1 MQHKCI
7 YKYLYTVPRNLKSIF
22 VYLLVSLSIVSVAQ
36 VPETN
41 PTINAANLWI
51 FGKNIWLDFANNNII
66 QKRTNEINV
75 LEGTTSYRDSLNSF
89 YLTGNGNEGSKL
101 RINDYSIATYF
112 DGNGTQSVLFIV
124 HQETKQLWVLNS
136 SRGGGCGYS
145 YLLSDSTETEFN
157 RFPFNGGEKQQ
168 AVNHQNGRD
177 IWYANHAREGDSVY
191 FFLLKKQG
199 LLECPVV
206 THTTNGYYGG
216 ENGWS
221 TQGQMKFSSDGKY
234 LAEAT
239 YVDPFSIGLYAFN
252 NEYPSTDKIYLH
264 SKGFVAPYTKRW
276 FSGLEFSLDNSKLY
290 VNTGKKTNN
299 PQEPDPV
306 VLYQLNLA
314 ELHQDSIE
322 QSWFPLDSM
331 FGLDQGNLQ
340 LASNGKLYIAMPNLT
355 YLGVINNPNQLGTNC
370 NYVRQGLTLDSGGIS
385 QYGLPTFNQ
394 SYFYTPAIDFKYEED
409 CSTNAYQFW
418 GLDTFQGTSF
428 EWKFRDSR
436 NETVDVRQGKNVS
449 YSFPQADSLENKYEV
464 TFIASGG
471 STTDSVTKTLT
482 IRPKLTNDFLGR
494 DTFYCEDTSIEL
506 ILHTPADM
514 HCIHWDG
521 LEPYSNLMGDTIIG
535 YENFYGHINANT
547 FRTIDTA
554 GVYLARITNK
564 TFCTA
569 WDTLRVTEKPR
580 PSKSVISRNGNALK
594 SSISASAYRWYF
606 NGEIDTLTFQ
616 PFYEP
621 TANGYWQVQLISEFG
636 CESELSDSFLVY
648 FASIKP
654 LNPKPLSFKIYPNP
668 SNGNISI
675 EVPKSGEYRI
685 QVTDLNGKL
694 IYSTT
699 QNLSP
704 RMRLFAAA
712 NITAGTY
719 IITLTDENGN
729 TGSEKI
735 EVVR

>member
-1 MQHKCI
+1 M
-7 YKYLYTVPRNLKSIF
+7 T
-22 VYLLVSLSIVSVAQ
+22 
-36 VPETN
+36 
-41 PTINAANLWI
+41 
-51 FGKNIWLDFANNNII
+51 
-66 QKRTNEINV
+66 
-75 LEGTTSYRDSLNSF
+75 
-89 YLTGNGNEGSKL
+89 
-101 RINDYSIATYF
+101 
-112 DGNGTQSVLFIV
+112 
-124 HQETKQLWVLNS
+124 
-136 SRGGGCGYS
+136 
-145 YLLSDSTETEFN
+145 SDSTVSN
-157 RFPFNGGEKQQ
+157 YSRFPFHGGEKQQ
-168 AVNHQNGRD
+168 AVNHQNSRD

-191 FFLLKKQG
+191 FFLLKKEG

-206 THTTNGYYGG
+206 SHTELNYYSGPMG
-216 ENGWS
+216 FS

-234 LAEAT
+234 LAE
-239 YVDPFSIGLYAFN
+239 VVSSNPFGYGIYRFN
-252 NEYPSTDKIYLH
+252 TEYPRTDSLYIYQ
-264 SKGFVAPYTKRW
+264 KGFSVTDYTKRW
-276 FSGLEFSLDNSKLY
+276 PYGLEFSPDGSKVY
-290 VNTGKKTNN
+290 ISAGRANDA
-299 PQEPDPV
+299 QEPNHPP
-306 VLYQLNLA
+306 VLYQLNL
-314 ELHQDSIE
+314 DSLK
-322 QSWFPLDSM
+322 LDINGSKWVSIDSLW
-331 FGLDQGNLQ
+331 GVEDGALQ
-340 LASNGKLYIAMPNLT
+340 LGPNGKIYHALPNQT
-355 YLGVINNPNQLGTNC
+355 YLGVINNPNELGTNC
-370 NYVRQGLTLDSGGIS
+370 DYVRQGLTLDSGGTCL
-385 QYGLPTFNQ
+385 YGLPTFNQ

-436 NETVDVRQGKNVS
+436 NETLDVRQGKNVS

-464 TFIASGG
+464 TFVASRG